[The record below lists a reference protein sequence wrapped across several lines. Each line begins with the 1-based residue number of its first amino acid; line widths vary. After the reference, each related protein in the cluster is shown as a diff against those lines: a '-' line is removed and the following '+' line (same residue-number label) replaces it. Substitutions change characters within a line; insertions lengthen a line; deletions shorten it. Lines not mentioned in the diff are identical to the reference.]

1 MKGRIVAGAV
11 GLVVLVIFVLGQLGG
26 EDEPSVEPS
35 GGWRSGAP
43 SGIGGWAAVLDHE
56 GVGLR
61 LRDVDPSDLRLLPG
75 TTYLF
80 AESLL
85 DGSSARRVAREVRRG
100 ARVVAAGSDARRLL
114 RALGE
119 PVPTLS
125 GPPGTAVPA
134 TRAPETTATDRV
146 ARSGP
151 VWATPPRD
159 LRALLV
165 LEARAPED
173 RVVAGEL
180 RVGRG
185 RVVVIPDRGVVDNRG
200 IVRADNAAFAVAV
213 TGRGRVVALRPRD
226 GASTGG
232 LPPRAVVVVL
242 LLALAAA
249 AALVS
254 HGRRLGPAVL
264 PDEDPT
270 PGRSGYVDALAA
282 VLARTSDRT
291 TATTRL
297 RARGRTVLARRVGLA
312 PDAGPDEVRAAGLRA
327 GLTEADA
334 AALAGGDD
342 GPGRTTDLQAVGRAL
357 ARLEGDTR

>member
-1 MKGRIVAGAV
+1 M
-11 GLVVLVIFVLGQLGG
+11 IFVLGQLGG
-26 EDEPSVEPS
+26 GDEAADEPR
-35 GGWRSGAP
+35 GGWRSGDAR
-43 SGIGGWAAVLDHE
+43 GVGGWATVLGHE
-56 GVGLR
+56 GVR
-61 LRDVDPSDLRLLPG
+61 LRVREVDPDDLRLLPG

-85 DGSSARRVAREVRRG
+85 TRRSARRVAREVRRG
-100 ARVVAAGSDARRLL
+100 ARVVAVGQDARRVL

-134 TRAPETTATDRV
+134 RRAPETRATDRV
-146 ARSGP
+146 ARQGP
-151 VWATPPRD
+151 VWATPPPGMRE
-159 LRALLV
+159 LLV
-165 LEARAPED
+165 LDATAPQD

-185 RVVVIPDRGVVDNRG
+185 RVVLIPDRGIVDNRG

-226 GASTGG
+226 GASAGG
-232 LPPRAVVVVL
+232 LPPRAVAVVL
-242 LLALAAA
+242 LLALAAG

-254 HGRRLGPAVL
+254 RGRRLGPPVL
-264 PDEDPT
+264 PDEEPT

-282 VLARTSDRT
+282 VLARTADRT
-291 TATTRL
+291 TATRRL

-312 PDAGPDEVRAAGLRA
+312 PDAPDDEVRAAGLRA

-342 GPGRTTDLQAVGRAL
+342 GPGRTADLQAVGRAL